1 VKVPYVEDKTTR
13 GGFSSPSEEEL
24 AGMIRTTV
32 DTWTPRRGPDWPDI
46 LIRLASGGPP
56 PWLIYTAASAALVV
70 ILIAAFIVG
79 SALQLGALAP
89 QPIQVHIGGK

>member
-1 VKVPYVEDKTTR
+1 MPYVEDKTTR

-56 PWLIYTAASAALVV
+56 PWVIYTAASAALVL
-70 ILIAAFIVG
+70 ILIVAFIVG

-89 QPIQVHIGGK
+89 PPIQEHIGSK